1 MCFIKCLCNVI
12 GSNIY
17 DKEGGNNKG
26 KKWKTYLMKMR
37 KLRSIITRGGE
48 GRRGEGRNRF
58 QCGNQSH
65 VFFSTMKIREGIFF
79 AFEKRNGLWTI
90 QLRAMEFHRINQ
102 KVIIIVKAL
111 FLYLKEGEGVACLF
125 LERMGIASTPPLL
138 WGCFFLIVINPLSSS
153 YFQTSEK
160 YF

>member
-1 MCFIKCLCNVI
+1 MCFIECLCNVI

-17 DKEGGNNKG
+17 DKEWGNNKG
-26 KKWKTYLMKMR
+26 EKSEKPTWWKWENCGL
-37 KLRSIITRGGE
+37 LLLEGE
-48 GRRGEGRNRF
+48 RGEI
-58 QCGNQSH
+58 
-65 VFFSTMKIREGIFF
+65 VFNAETKAMSSFPPWKKREGIFF

-90 QLRAMEFHRINQ
+90 QLRAIEFHRINQ

-111 FLYLKEGEGVACLF
+111 FLYLKEGEGFACLF

-138 WGCFFLIVINPLSSS
+138 WWCFFLVVINPMSASC
-153 YFQTSEK
+153 FQTSEK